1 MRLNDKEIESLSQN
15 FRKLLRE
22 RMLLTT
28 VEQIANGETFSEQE
42 RVLIGNRYA
51 VAYRF
56 LEISEH
62 SDKEILW
69 LCQEHPTLAAEHYP
83 LRMAQIEFGAYV
95 LPAYTPEEIYFQS
108 LENPHCFPLFIV
120 QLKNRDDITENPS
133 ERGRFFLETLKA
145 VSQSQYKIVFIH
157 LDEGITQAELERSNE
172 IIRALREIK
181 ESGKEVYFGTD
192 KYLTGSPQS
201 EFIRALM
208 KGVI

>member
-42 RVLIGNRYA
+42 RVLIGNR
-51 VAYRF
+51 
-56 LEISEH
+56 
-62 SDKEILW
+62 
-69 LCQEHPTLAAEHYP
+69 
-83 LRMAQIEFGAYV
+83 
-95 LPAYTPEEIYFQS
+95 YFQS